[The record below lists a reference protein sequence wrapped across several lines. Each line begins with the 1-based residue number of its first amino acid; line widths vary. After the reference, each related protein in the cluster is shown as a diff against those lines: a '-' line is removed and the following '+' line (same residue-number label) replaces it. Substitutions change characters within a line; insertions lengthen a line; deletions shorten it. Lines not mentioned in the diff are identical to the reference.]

1 MRSKPP
7 PPAVAIAQLQSTPL
21 GDAAAALALLSPAP
35 PTAALADRERRDHD
49 LATPADLAATATGR
63 KREWEEAVG
72 GAAEGGALLYSVSM
86 GPVQAGGPTPKLRGE
101 LQQRFR
107 GAVAADAERRAAAAA
122 RPGGPTAAEAAA
134 LELPRYPSGR
144 NESGYKGVHRS
155 NSGKW
160 LCQVS
165 FQNTNFK
172 VGIFDDAAEAAR
184 AYSVCARLC
193 EVLRPPTPPGA
204 PISAY
209 NGGAVVRR
217 SAPVAAPAAAPPAP
231 PAAAPP
237 APAEPP
243 APTADWANDATE
255 PALALLALP
264 SQPAPRAP
272 TPAPSAVVRGP
283 SPTFA
288 FTAPPTRAPTPAPDA
303 AAAEAAAPP
312 RAPTPTPALPPA
324 PPPAV
329 RLVQPRT
336 QSSSATPIASD
347 GAVASLLVAPGRGET
362 RIDGRLYLQSR
373 TQLAV
378 GCTVAPSL
386 AGTRLRL
393 LLLDADGRPLLPQWR
408 VLEPADADAVV
419 GETGAVRF
427 PPVRI
432 TTTPYKECVPHL
444 RLAAVHDS
452 VDVNDVQRAVAL
464 SEPLHL
470 VGKLSRSLN
479 KAAGTQGGRYPAG
492 WERNCASE
500 ANAAIGLIAEADA
513 VLGLAPAPLA
523 DGAAARACDAC
534 SGKHRKHTCG
544 KAQLRAPPCP
554 VRVDPAGLLAAPG
567 RPSDADADAAAL
579 LASLANGFAFA

>member
-1 MRSKPP
+1 MRYAQFAAFVRSIEPLSRTSTADATEFHPPPSSLAPSFDGASPLPSVLVRSKPP
-7 PPAVAIAQLQSTPL
+7 PVAIIAQSTPL

-209 NGGAVVRR
+209 NGGAVVRHGR
-217 SAPVAAPAAAPPAP
+217 KP
-231 PAAAPP
+231 
-237 APAEPP
+237 
-243 APTADWANDATE
+243 
-255 PALALLALP
+255 LG
-264 SQPAPRAP
+264 PRA
-272 TPAPSAVVRGP
+272 
-283 SPTFA
+283 
-288 FTAPPTRAPTPAPDA
+288 
-303 AAAEAAAPP
+303 
-312 RAPTPTPALPPA
+312 
-324 PPPAV
+324 
-329 RLVQPRT
+329 
-336 QSSSATPIASD
+336 
-347 GAVASLLVAPGRGET
+347 
-362 RIDGRLYLQSR
+362 
-373 TQLAV
+373 
-378 GCTVAPSL
+378 
-386 AGTRLRL
+386 
-393 LLLDADGRPLLPQWR
+393 
-408 VLEPADADAVV
+408 
-419 GETGAVRF
+419 
-427 PPVRI
+427 
-432 TTTPYKECVPHL
+432 
-444 RLAAVHDS
+444 
-452 VDVNDVQRAVAL
+452 
-464 SEPLHL
+464 
-470 VGKLSRSLN
+470 
-479 KAAGTQGGRYPAG
+479 
-492 WERNCASE
+492 
-500 ANAAIGLIAEADA
+500 
-513 VLGLAPAPLA
+513 
-523 DGAAARACDAC
+523 
-534 SGKHRKHTCG
+534 
-544 KAQLRAPPCP
+544 
-554 VRVDPAGLLAAPG
+554 
-567 RPSDADADAAAL
+567 
-579 LASLANGFAFA
+579 